1 MAAPNFAASVQLQR
15 AAAAAELKVAKLRGE
30 LNLLAHSSTALF
42 SEKGA

>member
-1 MAAPNFAASVQLQR
+1 MAAPNFAASMRLQR

-30 LNLLAHSSTALF
+30 LNLQVFPSLLLF